1 MKKGIHPKYRPV
13 IFKDVSSEYVLLTRS
28 AAETKETITHEGKE
42 YPLIK
47 IDISSASHPFFT
59 GKNILL
65 DSAGRVEKFNKKF
78 AKRKP
83 KTETV
88 KAEVVTE
95 EVKTLEVKTAE
106 VKTEEVKSEE
116 PVS

>member
-13 IFKDVSSEYVLLTRS
+13 VFKDVSSDYTLLTRS
-28 AAETKETITHEGKE
+28 SADSKETINFEGKE

-65 DSAGRVEKFNKKF
+65 DSAGRVEKFNRKF
-78 AKRKP
+78 AKRRP

-88 KAEVVTE
+88 KAE
-95 EVKTLEVKTAE
+95 EVKTE
-106 VKTEEVKSEE
+106 VKTEEVKAEE
-116 PVS
+116 PNTESAS